1 MITLNG
7 KLVEVGSFPDGT
19 ILMKQGQT
27 FAPCAHI
34 EWNYENDRE
43 FLALIYLVKHLR
55 RIGYPSIKLYM
66 PYIPNARMDR
76 VKSSED
82 VFTLKYFA
90 ELLND
95 LNLDSVS
102 VLDPHSDVSAA
113 LINNARVI
121 TAESRIKEAILR
133 MEEKEGINTDNMLI
147 FYPDAGSAKRYSDML
162 QRYYIYGSKKRDWET
177 GQIIGLDIVDNGF
190 ELAGKDILIVDDICS
205 RGGTFYHSAK
215 KLKELGVNKIFLYVS
230 HCENTILD
238 GELLNTG
245 WIEKVY
251 TTDSIFTKNHALI
264 EVLK

>member
-1 MITLNG
+1 MISMNG
-7 KLVEVGSFPDGT
+7 KPVEIGSFPDGT
-19 ILMKQGQT
+19 ILMRPDEYNTSRITWK
-27 FAPCAHI
+27 
-34 EWNYENDRE
+34 YENDRE

-55 RIGYPSIKLYM
+55 YIGFTTLELYM

-76 VKSSED
+76 VKNIYND
-82 VFTLKYFA
+82 VFTLKYFTD
-90 ELLND
+90 LLNS
-95 LNLDSVS
+95 LNFDRVY
-102 VLDPHSDVSAA
+102 VLDPHSDVSPA
-113 LINNARVI
+113 LIDNVQVI

-133 MEEKEGINTDNMLI
+133 MSEKEGVNTDNMLVY
-147 FYPDAGSAKRYSDML
+147 YPDAGSAKRYSDML

-177 GQIIGLDIVDNGF
+177 GQIVGLDIVDNGF
-190 ELAGKDILIVDDICS
+190 NLAGKDILIVDDICS

-215 KLKELGVNKIFLYVS
+215 KLKELGVNKIFLYVT
-230 HCENTILD
+230 HCENTILE